1 MHTGS
6 IVLGGKL
13 YSMYAA
19 VYIKLIDSRYRRL
32 YEPIKYL

>member
-19 VYIKLIDSRYRRL
+19 VYMKMIDSRYRRL

>member
-6 IVLGGKL
+6 IVLDGKL

-19 VYIKLIDSRYRRL
+19 VSIEIIDSRYHRL
-32 YEPIKYL
+32 CEPIKYL